1 MTRNQKVAIA
11 LVVGLIL
18 GFLAT
23 VITKQAGVIKVIA
36 VAGGAVAVIAALIA
50 ALIARL
56 RGRGQE
62 KQQEENPDQSQ

>member
-23 VITKQAGVIKVIA
+23 VITKQAGVIA
-36 VAGGAVAVIAALIA
+36 VAGGVVAVIARIFMVRA
-50 ALIARL
+50 
-56 RGRGQE
+56 QK
-62 KQQEENPDQSQ
+62 KQQEQNPDQSQ

>member
-23 VITKQAGVIKVIA
+23 VITKQAGVIA
-36 VAGGAVAVIAALIA
+36 VAGGAVSVIAALIS
-50 ALIARL
+50 RF

-62 KQQEENPDQSQ
+62 KQQEENPDQLQ

>member
-23 VITKQAGVIKVIA
+23 VITKQAGVIA
-36 VAGGAVAVIAALIA
+36 VAGGAVAVITALIA

>member
-23 VITKQAGVIKVIA
+23 VITKQAGVIA
-36 VAGGAVAVIAALIA
+36 VAGGAVAVIA

>member
-23 VITKQAGVIKVIA
+23 VITKQAGVIA
-36 VAGGAVAVIAALIA
+36 VAGGVGAVIARIFMV
-50 ALIARL
+50 
-56 RGRGQE
+56 RGQK

>member
-18 GFLAT
+18 GFLAS
-23 VITKQAGVIKVIA
+23 VITKQAGVIA
-36 VAGGAVAVIAALIA
+36 VAGGAVSAIAALV
-50 ALIARL
+50 ARS

>member
-50 ALIARL
+50 RL

-62 KQQEENPDQSQ
+62 KQQEETPDQSQ

>member
-18 GFLAT
+18 GFLAS
-23 VITKQAGVIKVIA
+23 VITKQAGVIA
-36 VAGGAVAVIAALIA
+36 VAGGAVAVIA

>member
-18 GFLAT
+18 GFLAS
-23 VITKQAGVIKVIA
+23 VITKQAGVIA
-36 VAGGAVAVIAALIA
+36 VAGGAVSVIAALV
-50 ALIARL
+50 ARF

-62 KQQEENPDQSQ
+62 KQQEEHPDQSQ